1 MRSSGWGPQ
10 DEIVF
15 IIRDTRE
22 LVFSLSLCHVRTQLE
37 GGYPQSRKKVL
48 TKEPNLF
55 ISLILDIQSPEL

>member
-1 MRSSGWGPQ
+1 M
-10 DEIVF
+10 F